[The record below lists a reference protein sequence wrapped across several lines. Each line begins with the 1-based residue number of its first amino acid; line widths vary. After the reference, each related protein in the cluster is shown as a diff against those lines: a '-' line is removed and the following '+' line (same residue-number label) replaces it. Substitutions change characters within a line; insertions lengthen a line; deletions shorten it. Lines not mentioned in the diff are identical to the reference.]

1 MCGRDLVDRAGSKY
15 NETLMNNLNGNGNS
29 DYLLKLERL
38 AAGKPPRAVDLFA
51 GCGGLSLGFHRA
63 GYSILGGVELD
74 PKAALTY
81 ASNFFRGQSE
91 DIIEKH
97 ARPRDI
103 TSFHP
108 SEFMREILGADTPNN
123 LVDVI
128 VGGPPCQAFARIGRA
143 KLREILKHPEA
154 YLKDERANLYTSFLE
169 YVEFFRPLAVLVENV
184 PDIMNYGG
192 KNVAYEIAVTLEGM
206 GYNCRYTIL
215 NAALYG
221 VPQHRMRFF
230 LMAILKEL
238 DIFPVFPDPTHRAD
252 VPVGYKN
259 QAMGMRIAEPKEAYL
274 ISPTELIE
282 GFFVPAPG
290 PGSSAKQAVST
301 QQALEDLPAITLHL
315 DGKKR
320 TGTRS
325 FDSPMAY
332 QHTAHLSE
340 YIADMRSWPSFEARG
355 EIWDHVIRYLPRD
368 YETFKRMSPGDEYP
382 RAREIAEM
390 EIFPEKLTE
399 AEKRVGHRIRRNSK
413 EYKRIW
419 KSCVPPYDPEKFPNK
434 WWKLIPG
441 EPSRTL
447 TAHLGK
453 DTYSHIHYDSAQAR
467 VISVREAARLQSFPD
482 GFIFTGPMNAAFR
495 QIGNAVPP
503 LLAFALAK
511 QIRQLLA
518 QALNNRVSIQIRE
531 SSLNIDSETESHV
544 G

>member
-1 MCGRDLVDRAGSKY
+1 M
-15 NETLMNNLNGNGNS
+15 LMNNSNGNGNS
-29 DYLLKLERL
+29 DFLLKVERL
-38 AAGKPPRAVDLFA
+38 AAGKPLRVVDLFA
-51 GCGGLSLGFHRA
+51 GCGGMSLGFHRA
-63 GYSILGGVELD
+63 GYSILGGIELD

-81 ASNFFRGQSE
+81 ANNFFRGQSE
-91 DIIEKH
+91 EIIEKH

-108 SEFMREILGADTPNN
+108 FEFMRKVLGADNPHNM
-123 LVDVI
+123 VDVI

-143 KLREILKHPEA
+143 KLREIMKHPEA
-154 YLKDERANLYTSFLE
+154 YLNDERASLYTSLLE
-169 YVEFFRPLAVLVENV
+169 YVEFFRPLAVLIENV

-192 KNVAYEIAVTLEGM
+192 KDVAYEIAITLEGM

-215 NAALYG
+215 NASLYG

-238 DIFPVFPDPTHRAD
+238 DILPAFPEPSHRAN
-252 VPVGYKN
+252 VPAGYKN
-259 QAMGMRIAEPKEAYL
+259 QAMGMRIADPNEAYL
-274 ISPTELIE
+274 ISPAKHVE
-282 GFFVPAPG
+282 GFFIPAPE
-290 PGSSAKQAVST
+290 PGSSARQAVST
-301 QQALEDLPAITLHL
+301 KEALKDLPAITWHL

-320 TGTRS
+320 TGIRS
-325 FDSPMAY
+325 FDNPVSY
-332 QHTAHLSE
+332 QQTDHLSE
-340 YIADMRSWPSFEARG
+340 YIADMRSWPGFEARG

-382 RAREIAEM
+382 RARYIAET
-390 EIFPEKLTE
+390 EILPEKLAE
-399 AEKRVGHRIRRNSK
+399 AEKIIGHRIRRDSK
-413 EYKRIW
+413 EYERIW
-419 KSCVPPYDPEKFPNK
+419 KSCVPPYDPDKFPNK
-434 WWKLIPG
+434 WWKLNPD

-482 GFIFTGPMNAAFR
+482 GFIFTGPMNTAFR

-503 LLAFALAK
+503 LMAFSLAK
-511 QIRQLLA
+511 QIRELLK
-518 QALNNRVSIQIRE
+518 QALNSPVSISPGE
-531 SSLNIDSETESHV
+531 STIKIDTEAKGHA